1 MKREAHAADAWKPK
15 EHGIL
20 YPNVEDGLVSGRR
33 GVQRVYHT
41 DVVVIGS
48 GAGGATAARRLRDAG
63 LEVLILEEG
72 GLHRT
77 ETFRAE
83 PISSAQRLYRDAGTS
98 PIYGKPPMLFAEG
111 RCVGGSTVINGGMS
125 WRTPERVLHHWQEE
139 LGLERTDPR
148 SMEPYFEDA
157 ERILNVEYQN
167 EDTLGGH
174 DRLFVEGARRLG
186 WEVKDNP
193 RNVSRCV
200 GLNNCAYGCPT
211 GAKQSMLVTEIP
223 RALAAGA
230 RLVTGARVW
239 RLVLSD
245 GRAVAARG
253 RYVDNYGRRYG
264 KFEVRARLFVLAAG
278 ARFTPAILKRSF
290 ARGRDIGK
298 HLHTHPNAKVVG
310 VFDQR
315 IDPWRGAHQA
325 HQIHQFLN
333 DGILMAYAAVPP
345 GLLAPGIPGF
355 GRAHGD
361 RMRLYNHMLT
371 AGCLI
376 EDAGEGRV
384 TLGPDLRPVMRF
396 NVGRNETERIHRGV
410 RLLAE
415 LMFAVGARKV
425 LLPFGGLQEIASPDE
440 LGKIDARRHVSRDL
454 ELMTVHI
461 MSSCRMGADASR
473 GATDAYGRMHTAA
486 NVVVADASVIPSAI
500 GVNPMETI
508 VALALRNADRWIDA
522 LRS

>member
-1 MKREAHAADAWKPK
+1 MREAMGHEERVPR
-15 EHGIL
+15 EHML
-20 YPNVEDGLVSGRR
+20 RYPNVEEGSVVGQR
-33 GVQRVYHT
+33 GVKRVYHA
-41 DVVVIGS
+41 DAVVIGS
-48 GAGGATAARRLRDAG
+48 GAGGAVAAAKLRDAG

-77 ETFRAE
+77 ESFRTD
-83 PISSAQRLYRDAGTS
+83 PIASAQRLYRDAGTS
-98 PIYGKPPMLFAEG
+98 PILGKPPMLFAEG

-125 WRTPERVLHHWQEE
+125 WRTPERVLDHWEHD

-148 SMEPYFEDA
+148 SMEPYFENA
-157 ERILNVEYQN
+157 EKILNVEFQN
-167 EDTLGGH
+167 EDTLGLH

-239 RLVLSD
+239 RLVIDD
-245 GRAVAARG
+245 GRAVAAKG

-264 KFEVRARLFVLAAG
+264 RFEVRARLFVLAAG
-278 ARFTPAILKRSF
+278 ARFTPAILKRSMV
-290 ARGRDIGK
+290 RGRGIGR

-315 IDPWRGAHQA
+315 MDPWRGAHQA
-325 HQIHQFLN
+325 HQIHQFLEE
-333 DGILMAYAAVPP
+333 GILLAYAAVPP

-355 GRAHGD
+355 GRVHGD

-376 EDAGEGRV
+376 EDDGEGRV
-384 TLGPDLRPVMRF
+384 SLGPDLQPFMRF
-396 NVGRNETERIHRGV
+396 NVGKNETEKLHLGV
-410 RLLAE
+410 RRLAE

-425 LLPFGGLQEIASPDE
+425 LLPFGGLQEIRSPDE
-440 LGKIDARRHVSRDL
+440 LGDIDARRHVSSDL

-461 MSSCRMGADASR
+461 MSTCRMSADPSEGTA
-473 GATDAYGRMHTAA
+473 DAYGRLHGVA
-486 NVVVADASVIPSAI
+486 NVVVADASAIPSAI

-508 VALALRNADRWIDA
+508 VALALRNAERWA
-522 LRS
+522 ETLR